1 MGRAGRLLRNQSA
14 HKNQVDNI
22 ENHYLG
28 QKEGEHVGLG
38 DPPSANEAIDVPKV
52 NRMAATTKRVN
63 FFISVSPRSLELLL
77 AGETLRRFYENGTHV
92 RKARDF
98 AALKNALC
106 GGRIEIRRITSLE
119 HCTQDCRR

>member
-1 MGRAGRLLRNQSA
+1 MLADYSETSRPTRIKSTI
-14 HKNQVDNI
+14 I

-63 FFISVSPRSLELLL
+63 FFISVSPFEFGVATCWGNTTSVLRKRNTCSKSARFRSR
-77 AGETLRRFYENGTHV
+77 ANTD
-92 RKARDF
+92 A
-98 AALKNALC
+98 
-106 GGRIEIRRITSLE
+106 
-119 HCTQDCRR
+119 